1 MKRAWISNL
10 KQVRNSKNL
19 SLEYCSNSINVPIEF
34 LINLEKGKFRKLP
47 PAIYTKHHI
56 KNYFYY
62 LNLDPE
68 ECLLDY
74 EDYLFK
80 NSRKKNKKTEKIVKK
95 RLEKKRN
102 TYSIYLLVFV
112 FTLTAVYFF
121 SSKNKTT
128 NNSLNIN
135 DIEIPTDSNFTNEE
149 NFLIENKVLTDDTKV
164 NGIKIEEDVD
174 LIENPFI
181 LDFPLKINIEVI
193 GESWII
199 LEDANEMKLYELM
212 QTGAYELIG
221 NPPFKVNIGY
231 SPAVKIS
238 INNKEIDLK
247 KFINKSSNSA
257 AFYTIDGENIE
268 KIDDK

>member
-1 MKRAWISNL
+1 M
-10 KQVRNSKNL
+10 
-19 SLEYCSNSINVPIEF
+19 
-34 LINLEKGKFRKLP
+34 
-47 PAIYTKHHI
+47 
-56 KNYFYY
+56 
-62 LNLDPE
+62 
-68 ECLLDY
+68 
-74 EDYLFK
+74 
-80 NSRKKNKKTEKIVKK
+80 
-95 RLEKKRN
+95 
-102 TYSIYLLVFV
+102 VFV

-231 SPAVKIS
+231 SPAVKMS